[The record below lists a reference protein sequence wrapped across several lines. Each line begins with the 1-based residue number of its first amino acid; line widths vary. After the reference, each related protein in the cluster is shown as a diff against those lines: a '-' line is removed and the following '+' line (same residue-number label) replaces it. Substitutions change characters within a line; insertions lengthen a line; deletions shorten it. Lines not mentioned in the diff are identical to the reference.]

1 MVVLPHLHFIPAG
14 DVLEV
19 TAVALM
25 CAGPQM
31 MPVIVA
37 LLTVKGV
44 RAYIDLVSDH
54 FPWRSRDRDLY
65 HMRHS
70 HILHSGDVLLMD
82 HLLLRR
88 GRSGAELHEA
98 GAMPSLSTVKT
109 FSQGISAAPMLGPG
123 SCR

>member
-37 LLTVKGV
+37 LLTVKGARV
-44 RAYIDLVSDH
+44 YI
-54 FPWRSRDRDLY
+54 DLY